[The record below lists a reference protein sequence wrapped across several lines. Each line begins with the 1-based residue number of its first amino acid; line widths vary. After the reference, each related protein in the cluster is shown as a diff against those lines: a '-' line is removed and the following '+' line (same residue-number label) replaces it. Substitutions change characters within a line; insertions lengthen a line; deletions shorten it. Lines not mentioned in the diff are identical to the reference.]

1 MTVWVYLPL
10 VLAGLLTLMA
20 RRIVLRGAP
29 GPAAGGLSV
38 VAVLAAVGSTWSL
51 VLLSLTLLDDLPPLS
66 GLENDPALHLPE
78 PVPDLV
84 ALAAALLLA
93 IAAIR
98 LAVDRRRR
106 SGTHRRLL
114 KAGSPQ
120 DGLVVADWAE
130 PMAVAVPGRPG
141 HLLITAGM
149 LRLLDSDERRVLF
162 AHERS
167 HLSRRHSRMMAAAG
181 AAAALNPLL
190 APVRDAV
197 GFLIERIA
205 DEDAAAAV
213 GDRELTARTVAR
225 AALATLK
232 PVPPTALGMHS
243 GTAVD
248 RVRALTEP
256 EPPTRRR
263 RLLGPGLIA
272 AASVAAIVAA
282 TAEFVTLAR
291 AWL

>member
-10 VLAGLLTLMA
+10 VLAGLLTLVA

-29 GPAAGGLSV
+29 GPAAGGLAV
-38 VAVLAAVGSTWSL
+38 VALLAAVGSTWSL
-51 VLLSLTLLDDLPPLS
+51 GLLTLTLLDDLPPLS
-66 GLENDPALHLPE
+66 GLADDQALHLPE

-84 ALAAALLLA
+84 GLAAAVLLVV
-93 IAAIR
+93 AATR
-98 LAVDRRRR
+98 LVTDRRRR
-106 SGTHRRLL
+106 AATGRRLL
-114 KAGSPQ
+114 AAGSPQ

-149 LRLLDSDERRVLF
+149 LRLLDADERRVLF
-162 AHERS
+162 AHEWS
-167 HLSRRHSRMMAAAG
+167 HLHRRHSRMMAAAG

-197 GFLIERIA
+197 GFLVERVA

-232 PVPPTALGMHS
+232 PAPAPVLGMHS
-243 GTAVD
+243 GTTVD

-256 EPPTRRR
+256 EPPARRR
-263 RLLGPGLIA
+263 RLLGLGLIG
-272 AASVAAIVAA
+272 AASLSAIVAA